1 MYFLYEYGL
10 CSCVLY
16 DVIQRNAA
24 PPDVKNKQISVI
36 VALGMQTMDC
46 METHLTALYL
56 AQLQENRTW
65 SHHSLHGKLFP
76 QWNKKHILFVF
87 FSFSGP

>member
-1 MYFLYEYGL
+1 M
-10 CSCVLY
+10 LY

-46 METHLTALYL
+46 METHLSALCL
-56 AQLQENRTW
+56 AQLQENRT
-65 SHHSLHGKLFP
+65 
-76 QWNKKHILFVF
+76 
-87 FSFSGP
+87 